1 MSKFSKG
8 TIVYHKS
15 MGDKGVVINEADG
28 MIEVRTSNGHITKF
42 HPEELE
48 TEQEF
53 DAKNRNEITDDKNWR
68 IGE

>member
-1 MSKFSKG
+1 
-8 TIVYHKS
+8 
-15 MGDKGVVINEADG
+15 

>member
-28 MIEVRTSNGHITKF
+28 MIEVRTSNGHITKIS
-42 HPEELE
+42 PRG
-48 TEQEF
+48 T
-53 DAKNRNEITDDKNWR
+53 RN
-68 IGE
+68 